1 MPLPVKGNES
11 VTRSWDSC
19 LLSNSTWLSRSANL
33 KTHSRSGLK
42 PRTGWGL
49 EMEHGA
55 PRLLSGALLRPHG
68 RAMNAFL

>member
-19 LLSNSTWLSRSANL
+19 LLSNSTWLSHSANL

-42 PRTGWGL
+42 PRTVAGAWRWSMVPQGCSQ
-49 EMEHGA
+49 EHC
-55 PRLLSGALLRPHG
+55 
-68 RAMNAFL
+68 